1 MPTRMSGGAAAAA
14 VVLVAL
20 GLAGCTFGDDAP
32 DPTSSSSTVAPGVE
46 PTDKGGTT
54 PKPDP
59 ADAVMSYAGVDVDGT
74 QVSAAGYVQGL
85 LENGGA
91 CTFTFT
97 GLGDPVS
104 VASEGIADSSTTSC
118 GTVSVPIAQLPSGT
132 WTVTLSYT
140 SAAAGTLTSSALTVE
155 VP

>member
-1 MPTRMSGGAAAAA
+1 MPTRMSGGAAVAAGIL
-14 VVLVAL
+14 VVF
-20 GLAGCTFGDDAP
+20 GLAGCTFGGDTP
-32 DPTSSSSTVAPGVE
+32 DPTGSSTSIAPGVE
-46 PTDKGGTT
+46 PTDKGDATAE
-54 PKPDP
+54 PDP
-59 ADAVMSYAGVDVDGT
+59 VDAVMSFAGVDVDGT

-85 LENGGA
+85 LENGGV

-97 GLGDPVS
+97 GLGEPVS

-132 WTVTLSYT
+132 WSVTLSYT

>member
-59 ADAVMSYAGVDVDGT
+59 ADAVIDRK
-74 QVSAAGYVQGL
+74 
-85 LENGGA
+85 
-91 CTFTFT
+91 
-97 GLGDPVS
+97 S
-104 VASEGIADSSTTSC
+104 V
-118 GTVSVPIAQLPSGT
+118 V
-132 WTVTLSYT
+132 
-140 SAAAGTLTSSALTVE
+140 
-155 VP
+155 